1 MQKIRLKSVII
12 VANCER
18 CGLPL
23 PVGAEY
29 CPNCGVPVMKRPEAS
44 IPLAAPVAK
53 LIEAGLLGAFL
64 AVMIE
69 FFIPEGI
76 NLYFLSSFIG
86 ALGAILLFRARRLDE
101 AIIIAFAVYIFTDA
115 IITVLNLSSMYFSNM
130 SWIDLANEIPSLY
143 DQLYN
148 PPSLTNIIMYVASPI
163 SIIVAAYLGYKL
175 TPKPKAIQPSSYSYG
190 RREEQGG
197 IVYSVNSEDKKPSTN
212 ITHNV

>member
-115 IITVLNLSSMYFSNM
+115 ILTVLLFSNLYISNM
-130 SWIDLANEIPSLY
+130 SLIDLANEYPSLY
-143 DQLYN
+143 DFYYN
-148 PPSLTNIIMYVASPI
+148 VPTITYIIMYVASPI
-163 SIIVAAYLGYKL
+163 SAVVAAYLGYKL

-197 IVYSVNSEDKKPSTN
+197 IVYSVNSEDKKPSAN